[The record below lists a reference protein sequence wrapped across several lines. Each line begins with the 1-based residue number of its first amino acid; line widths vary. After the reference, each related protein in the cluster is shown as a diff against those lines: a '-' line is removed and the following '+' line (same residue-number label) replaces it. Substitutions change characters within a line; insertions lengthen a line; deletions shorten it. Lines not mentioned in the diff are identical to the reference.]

1 MKLLCRNKA
10 TAVQIIKFYPRIEKV
25 LSPHNILV
33 GEIGPML
40 LSLFYAKSLS

>member
-10 TAVQIIKFYPRIEKV
+10 TAVQIKFYPRTEKV